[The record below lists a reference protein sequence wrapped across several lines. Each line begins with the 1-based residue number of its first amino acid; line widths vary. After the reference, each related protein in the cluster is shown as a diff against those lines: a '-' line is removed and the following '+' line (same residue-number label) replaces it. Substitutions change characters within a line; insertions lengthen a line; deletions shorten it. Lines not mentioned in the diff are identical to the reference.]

1 MSPRNVIITNTGK
14 QRAVCELC
22 GKQSRPVELARL
34 GYLAVGWS
42 ELPFPADYVH
52 TDGSTGSLFRCP
64 LCGDRRDFPISPKL
78 DR

>member
-14 QRAVCELC
+14 QRAVCEFC

-34 GYLAVGWS
+34 GYLAAGWS
-42 ELPFPADYVH
+42 ELPFPADYIH
-52 TDGSTGSLFRCP
+52 ADGSTGSQFRCP
-64 LCGDRRDFPISPKL
+64 PCGDRRDFPISPKL